1 MKMNLELRT
10 KLGVE
15 AAQVIGCQLE
25 DLLTVGSKIFYQTH
39 FYPLIKMQNS
49 AREIYLVFKGV
60 NEQIPALLNVE
71 VKQNNGEVEILCGGM
86 EISKRNKFE
95 KELLEAKKAAEVA
108 LADNVELTK
117 AKNKLKEQQTIL
129 ELKYREVKLLKEQQQ
144 EVYKLIAHD
153 LQEPLRKSIFMSNYV
168 LTENKHLPNVIKERL
183 NKIVGYNTNMRE
195 MLLTLLRYKD
205 LERVQLDYASIQL
218 NDVISSAANS
228 LHLNDNNNI
237 ELSYP
242 KNNIEFPGDE
252 KLLRRL
258 FIELLRNSIK
268 EQNPENKTLNIEI
281 TAVKTIK
288 NYYFNNNNNE
298 YKYKKKLNITYTD
311 NSLGFNHKLDRI
323 IQKTEQF
330 NRVNIGLAYGKQI
343 VEKHLGIIES
353 KSVRGEGVSYTI
365 LFPLDTEIEKL

>member
-49 AREIYLVFKGV
+49 VREIYLVFKGV

-95 KELLEAKKAAEVA
+95 KELLEAKRAAEVA

-117 AKNKLKEQQTIL
+117 AKNKLQEQQTIL
-129 ELKYREVKLLKEQQQ
+129 ELKYREIKLLKEQQQ

-168 LTENKHLPNVIKERL
+168 LTKNEPLPNVVKERL
-183 NKIVGYNTNMRE
+183 DKIVGYNTNMRE
-195 MLLTLLRYKD
+195 MLLTLLRYKE
-205 LERVQLDYASIQL
+205 LERVQLDYASIPI

-228 LHLNDNNNI
+228 LHLNDNKNI

-242 KNNIEFPGDE
+242 KNNIVFPGDE

-268 EQNPENKTLNIEI
+268 EQNPENKTLKIEI

-288 NYYFNNNNNE
+288 NYYFNNDEKFNYKE
-298 YKYKKKLNITYTD
+298 YIKIIYTD

-323 IQKTEQF
+323 IQKAEHF
-330 NRVNIGLAYGKQI
+330 NKVNIGLAYCKQI
-343 VEKHLGIIES
+343 VEKHLGIKEA

-365 LFPLDTEIEKL
+365 LFPFDPEIEKV

>member
-1 MKMNLELRT
+1 MKMNLELRK

-15 AAQVIGCQLE
+15 ATQVIGCQLE

-39 FYPLIKMQNS
+39 FYPLIKMQN
-49 AREIYLVFKGV
+49 AVREIYLVFKGV

-71 VKQNNGEVEILCGGM
+71 VKQNNDEVEILCGGM

-95 KELLEAKKAAEVA
+95 KELIVAKKAAEDA

-117 AKNKLKEQQTIL
+117 AKNKLQEQQTIL

-168 LTENKHLPNVIKERL
+168 LTKNEHLPYVIKERL

-195 MLLTLLRYKD
+195 MLITLLRYKD

-228 LHLNDNNNI
+228 LHLNDNKNI

-258 FIELLRNSIK
+258 FIEILRNSIK

-281 TAVKTIK
+281 TAEKTVK
-288 NYYFNNNNNE
+288 NYYFNDNE
-298 YKYKKKLNITYTD
+298 KYKYKKYIKIIYTD
-311 NSLGFNHKLDRI
+311 NSLGFNHNLDKI
-323 IQKTEQF
+323 IQKTEHF
-330 NRVNIGLAYGKQI
+330 DRVNIGLAYGKQI
-343 VEKHLGIIES
+343 VDKHLGIMES
-353 KSVRGEGVSYTI
+353 KSIRGEGENYTI
-365 LFPLDTEIEKL
+365 LFPFDPEIETL